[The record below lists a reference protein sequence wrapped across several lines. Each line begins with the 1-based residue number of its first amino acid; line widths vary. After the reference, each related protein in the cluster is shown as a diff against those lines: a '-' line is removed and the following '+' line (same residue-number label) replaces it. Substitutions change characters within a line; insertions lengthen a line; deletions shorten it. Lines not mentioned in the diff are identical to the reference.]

1 MQLALY
7 TAIKTRLETIASLK
21 YVALWN
27 NQFEREDIN
36 VSFNYP
42 CAFIDFSDI
51 SYEDR
56 LNGKQNCIM
65 TVNIHIGFESYKTE
79 DTDILTLKQTV
90 NAMLHGKSL
99 ANQTRMLRRAETQNF
114 DHTNVQ
120 EYIISYNVTGND
132 ISAMNLPTET
142 ATIDTLDITIDP
154 IITNYSIRTGVEET
168 EVILATETDT
178 ELITESGYEL
188 VIQE

>member
-7 TAIKTRLETIASLK
+7 TVIKSRLESIASLK

-56 LNGKQNCIM
+56 LNGKQNCTM

-90 NAMLHGKSL
+90 NAVLHGKSL
-99 ANQTRMLRRAETQNF
+99 ANQTRMLRRGETQNF

-120 EYIISYNVTGND
+120 EYIISYLVTGND

-154 IITNYSIRTGVEET
+154 IITNYSIRTASPNIE
-168 EVILATETDT
+168 
-178 ELITESGYEL
+178 
-188 VIQE
+188 

>member
-7 TAIKTRLETIASLK
+7 TAIKSRLESIASLK

-51 SYEDR
+51 NYEDR
-56 LNGKQNCIM
+56 LNGKQNCTM

-90 NAMLHGKSL
+90 NAVLHGKSL
-99 ANQTRMLRRAETQNF
+99 ANQTRMLRRGETQNF

>member
-7 TAIKTRLETIASLK
+7 TAIKSRLESIASLK

-56 LNGKQNCIM
+56 LNGKQNCTM

-120 EYIISYNVTGND
+120 EYIISYLVTGND